1 MFVPNCIKYCWV
13 YLLCHKTA
21 LFSFQKC
28 EQELSCVP
36 QHNNKPSVFR
46 LSCFGDCLIL
56 IATVLNWKTEEQQSE
71 LMKNCIRSRH
81 AVCQFP
87 DAPICQSTARYQEI
101 VMLRKFV
108 VLFVLCPCHL
118 YGFFPF
124 PLPCTTSSSGGT
136 LVLDLGDNLL
146 GSLQG
151 IIDLPMMKQ
160 KPWDCSYPIM
170 F

>member
-1 MFVPNCIKYCWV
+1 M
-13 YLLCHKTA
+13 CHKTA

-36 QHNNKPSVFR
+36 QHNNKPNVFR

-71 LMKNCIRSRH
+71 LMNDCIRSRH

-108 VLFVLCPCHL
+108 VLFVLCPFHL
-118 YGFFPF
+118 YVFFPF
-124 PLPCTTSSSGGT
+124 RC
-136 LVLDLGDNLL
+136 LVPPHH
-146 GSLQG
+146 QG
-151 IIDLPMMKQ
+151 ELWCLI
-160 KPWDCSYPIM
+160 
-170 F
+170 